1 MFTGS
6 KKEAHIVEAF
16 EYLCVAPQIPQTL
29 SAFALH
35 LNPSNSLRLCPAA
48 VYKISSKPAPRPPKS
63 NPAQLQQHPAKNF
76 PATFNHS
83 PQHSTFNHSPQHST
97 FNHILQHSTRTA
109 VICSAFQVQRVAE

>member
-29 SAFALH
+29 SAFALQ

-48 VYKISSKPAPRPPKS
+48 VYKILSKPAPRPPKS
-63 NPAQLQQHPAKNF
+63 NPAQLQPHPA
-76 PATFNHS
+76 
-83 PQHSTFNHSPQHST
+83 TFNHSPQHST